1 MVNQF
6 SIMPKKLETK
16 TITVDIFLSV
26 MTYQDF
32 VVPIDY
38 EIKGSTPEEAY
49 ENLIEDFE
57 DQNPHAIY
65 RPEYVELGEYGSDFI
80 GLRDEFYVYN
90 NLTSERSIKRF
101 KSKKSIFEVV

>member
-1 MVNQF
+1 MEAT
-6 SIMPKKLETK
+6 SKTK

-90 NLTSERSIKRF
+90 NLTSKRSIKRF
-101 KSKKSIFEVV
+101 KSIKSK

>member
-1 MVNQF
+1 MEAT
-6 SIMPKKLETK
+6 SKTK

-49 ENLIEDFE
+49 ENLTIDFE
-57 DQNPHAIY
+57 DQNPNAIE
-65 RPEYVELGEYGSDFI
+65 RPEYVELGEFGTDFL
-80 GLRDEFYVYN
+80 GLRDKFYVYN
-90 NLTSERSIKRF
+90 NLTKEQSYKCFESEK
-101 KSKKSIFEVV
+101 